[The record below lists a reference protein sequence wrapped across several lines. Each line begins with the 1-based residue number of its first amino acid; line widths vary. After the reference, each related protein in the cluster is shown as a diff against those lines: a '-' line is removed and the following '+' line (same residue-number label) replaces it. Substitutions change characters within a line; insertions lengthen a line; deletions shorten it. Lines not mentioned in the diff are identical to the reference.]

1 MPTIS
6 KIGDK
11 WLFTATPL
19 NTGTGVRTMYWT
31 GSINAD
37 GTFNPSSRTSKNVEL
52 NSRDGF
58 GLLSPTIY
66 NHNGKTIALGIVP
79 DKLGSQENW
88 NLGWAHC
95 YSLPREWSLDSN
107 GMLVQRVSGN
117 VNPLSDLE
125 PGVYVVNGRKHIV
138 R

>member
-1 MPTIS
+1 M
-6 KIGDK
+6 
-11 WLFTATPL
+11 
-19 NTGTGVRTMYWT
+19 
-31 GSINAD
+31 
-37 GTFNPSSRTSKNVEL
+37 
-52 NSRDGF
+52 
-58 GLLSPTIY
+58 
-66 NHNGKTIALGIVP
+66 P

-107 GMLVQRVSGN
+107 GNLVQRVSGN